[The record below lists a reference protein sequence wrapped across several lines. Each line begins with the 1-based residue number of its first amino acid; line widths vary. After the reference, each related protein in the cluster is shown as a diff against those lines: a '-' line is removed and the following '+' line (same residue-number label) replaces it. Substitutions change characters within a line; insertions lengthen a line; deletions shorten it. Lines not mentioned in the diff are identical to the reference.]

1 MWRVLCRDCSWDIES
16 TQRDCSQCDACGSE
30 RVSVTRAAT
39 LDEAQHEAFRAYVAH
54 VTPEPHVSCAG
65 ALLSLWERPWSPTAL
80 RFAYHALCRAYRRGL
95 DVMEADDSIHRPAVS
110 ALTQR

>member
-65 ALLSLWERPWSPTAL
+65 ALGTPVVAYSAAIRLSCAVPRLPSRPG
-80 RFAYHALCRAYRRGL
+80 RHGGR
-95 DVMEADDSIHRPAVS
+95 
-110 ALTQR
+110 